1 MCVNELGTKDGE
13 AREWTGRPTHSA
25 KLKKLTKG
33 GVSKGSIRNFIF
45 ANNNNNIND
54 DDDYKGEH
62 V

>member
-25 KLKKLTKG
+25 NLKKLTKG
-33 GVSKGSIRNFIF
+33 GVSKGSIRNLG
-45 ANNNNNIND
+45 ANNNNND

>member
-33 GVSKGSIRNFIF
+33 GASKGSIRNLG

-54 DDDYKGEH
+54 DYKGEH